1 MSKERDELPDEELK
15 QASGAGKYTVEA
27 QQVVPRGTMKRGVH
41 GSDPGNVG
49 NTDPLAGEVSD
60 AGLGD
65 LTGGAGISAEKTS
78 GRGTYGTGQVQTD
91 PVGEIEPN
99 PVVDV
104 KRTKWITP

>member
-1 MSKERDELPDEELK
+1 MSKERDELSDEELK
-15 QASGAGKYTVEA
+15 QTSGAGKYTVEA

-65 LTGGAGISAEKTS
+65 LTACRP
-78 GRGTYGTGQVQTD
+78 RGETPRD
-91 PVGEIEPN
+91 PP
-99 PVVDV
+99 
-104 KRTKWITP
+104 TAAS